1 MGWSAVYNEWRLPID
16 HSETQE
22 APMNLR
28 RSIARFADA
37 ASAGLR
43 VPALAKAGALVIAFG
58 LGLDLFEHTIGH
70 SMHDQLIGAF
80 PLGEHF
86 AHLVVVIG
94 MVLVL
99 VGVVADGVRTQRRL
113 GRREGRIRHA
123 VR

>member
-1 MGWSAVYNEWRLPID
+1 MS
-16 HSETQE
+16 
-22 APMNLR
+22 LR
-28 RSIARFADA
+28 RSLAALLDT

-43 VPALAKAGALVIAFG
+43 VPALAKAGALVIALG

-70 SMHDQLIGAF
+70 SIHDVLIGAF

-99 VGVVADGVRTQRRL
+99 AGVVADGIRTQRRL
-113 GRREGRIRHA
+113 GLREGSISHAIR
-123 VR
+123 